1 MSSKL
6 GAVFCGLL
14 AFVCAYIA
22 VVCLGSGEGGY
33 LKLLGLFGAGGAFGF
48 GFYALL
54 LVPRR
59 E

>member
-1 MSSKL
+1 MSSKI

-14 AFVCAYIA
+14 AVFCAYIA
-22 VVCLGSGEGGY
+22 IACLGSGEGGY
-33 LKLLGLFGAGGAFGF
+33 LKLLGLLCAFGAFGF

-59 E
+59 S